1 MPRHI
6 PVLVA
11 VSFMGVTAV
20 TAADL
25 AAQAPASVP
34 PTAQIGR
41 QASMREGRIKGIVR
55 DETGQAVRGVSVV
68 AMGTILAAVR
78 SDERGQFSLA
88 LPPGE
93 YILRA
98 TCDGFLSTY
107 REPVRVQTSG
117 LLQRDITL
125 TRQGL
130 TASRPVLLAS
140 TAGAAA
146 SSAGAASTTAAAPP
160 ADAPAGEHAH
170 TESAWRLRHL
180 TRSILRDGAVTD
192 DDIASQQNRNS
203 FQSRPS
209 FFGRAVESSARV
221 ASAFFTDTDF
231 DGQVNFLTTS
241 VMSATNGLP
250 VEWPRGIASIAVGA
264 PVGRHGDWRMRGAI
278 TAGDASTWVLV
289 GEYQAH
295 AEATHAFR
303 VGVSYS
309 AQGYDPQMSTRWSVA
324 TTDAKN
330 VAGVYG
336 FDRWTVGSFVALDYG
351 VRLDRY
357 DYVASPNLVSPEIG
371 VRLDLFPRTYAR
383 AQIARW
389 MIAPGADEFLPPI
402 SSGPWVPPERTFSSL
417 VPNVAPRV
425 EEVRHYEFG
434 LGHHLGRSDRTVF
447 VRRFHQSSA
456 NQIATLFGIDAASDV
471 GHYYVATPG
480 SVELDGWGARL
491 TTRLVRRFGASVD
504 YTAASADWTRGR
516 QVWAVRRVAP
526 SVIRPSDER
535 IHDLTSTLD
544 TDLPETLTRITLVY
558 RVSSA
563 FSQPDG
569 ATRPAGAGRLDV
581 EIRQALPYRPPG
593 GGRLD
598 VLVAVRTLMRDP
610 RERGAF
616 YDELLT
622 VAPPMR
628 LMGGVQMKF

>member
-11 VSFMGVTAV
+11 VSFLGVTVV
-20 TAADL
+20 TPAEID
-25 AAQAPASVP
+25 AQTTSVP

-55 DETGQAVRGVSVV
+55 DDVGQAVRGVSVV
-68 AMGTILAAVR
+68 AMGTILASVR

-98 TCDGFLSTY
+98 TCDGYLSTY
-107 REPVRVQTSG
+107 REPVRVQTSAS
-117 LLQRDITL
+117 LQRDITL
-125 TRQGL
+125 TRLGL
-130 TASRPVLLAS
+130 APVQPVLLAS
-140 TAGAAA
+140 TAGA
-146 SSAGAASTTAAAPP
+146 STAGAATTAAGSASTTPAPP
-160 ADAPAGEHAH
+160 GETPPGEHAH
-170 TESAWRLRHL
+170 TEAAWRLRHL
-180 TRSILRDGAVTD
+180 TRSILRDGPVID
-192 DDIASQQNRNS
+192 DDIVSAQNRNS
-203 FQSRPS
+203 FQPRPS

-221 ASAFFTDTDF
+221 ASAFFTDTNF

-241 VMSATNGLP
+241 IMSATSGLP
-250 VEWPRGIASIAVGA
+250 IEWPRGIASIAVGA

-309 AQGYDPQMSTRWSVA
+309 AQGYDPQMSTRWSAA

-336 FDRWTVGSFVALDYG
+336 FDRWSVGSFVALDYG

-371 VRLDLFPRTYAR
+371 MRLDLFPRTYAR
-383 AQIARW
+383 VQAARW
-389 MIAPGADEFLPPI
+389 MIAPGADEFLPPV

-434 LGHHLGRSDRTVF
+434 LGHHLGGRADRTIY

-480 SVELDGWGARL
+480 NVELDGWGAR
-491 TTRLVRRFGASVD
+491 V
-504 YTAASADWTRGR
+504 
-516 QVWAVRRVAP
+516 
-526 SVIRPSDER
+526 
-535 IHDLTSTLD
+535 
-544 TDLPETLTRITLVY
+544 
-558 RVSSA
+558 
-563 FSQPDG
+563 
-569 ATRPAGAGRLDV
+569 ATRFARRDRRLHGGRRRLD
-581 EIRQALPYRPPG
+581 PRPPG
-593 GGRLD
+593 LGRAPRRAICD
-598 VLVAVRTLMRDP
+598 PPEP
-610 RERGAF
+610 REHPRPDEHARRRPARDTHANHAGLSHLVGVQSAGRGAPAGVRRA
-616 YDELLT
+616 DRRRNPAGPA
-622 VAPPMR
+622 VPAAGRRPPGCA
-628 LMGGVQMKF
+628 GGHPHPDARSAGARRVLR